1 MVEDSDHEIPYRN
14 PEAIVRAIQTVW
26 TEARNDTRA
35 PAEANGGASK

>member
-1 MVEDSDHEIPYRN
+1 MKFLIGTRRPF
-14 PEAIVRAIQTVW
+14 VRAIQTVW